1 MNLAIGGGLFMPFL
15 IHGTID
21 ESTKDLSLDIL
32 SLLFELGFI
41 YLSGVIEPSE
51 DLFDFGSWDRVF
63 LCVASDFPDILFLR
77 ADFDEECRV
86 PVVDG
91 EEDLSQ
97 FVFQGILVLGIG
109 QVVPD
114 ATDDSDGVWC
124 IGVFGF
130 KEVAVW
136 GFEFITFSGE
146 DGLELSQDFIVD
158 GFVERDDVINK
169 FFGLFH
175 GYTSLVS

>member
-21 ESTKDLSLDIL
+21 DSTKDLSLDI
-32 SLLFELGFI
+32 SGLLFELGFI

-114 ATDDSDGVWC
+114 VTDDSDGVWC

-175 GYTSLVS
+175 GDTSLVS